1 MPGWQIATALSIILL
16 LGLGTH
22 IFYRRPPSV
31 LWPSL
36 PLAFGAALLFSV
48 GDLIANQWPDH
59 KAVREVGMF
68 LAYTGLLCITPAWWV
83 FSCRFSQI
91 SGYSSVCSRF
101 DVRWLIGINAI
112 LWVALLTNPIHG
124 AFFESHPESRSSYG
138 PLWYLTAAVNYLAL
152 LGTVILHSRG
162 AFLEKDPTI
171 RSHCRFLVGAIL
183 IPLIL
188 NMTYV
193 MSPFVLSYDP
203 TALGFAISSAILLYA
218 VRKRGLFTLEQV
230 SLPSLLN
237 TDLDAIVII
246 SRYRRI
252 LYANPAAEAFFGSS
266 FLQAGASVDPLFE
279 ASATTFRLPEPSRT
293 LPITEPSD
301 HLVTSPSGEEKWFV
315 IETSG
320 VIESSGRQVGVC
332 LRLRDQTALRNAH
345 REGARR
351 LGLLEA
357 IGQSS
362 GNGLLVEDDSGQIT
376 YTNQAL
382 RTMWG
387 LAEESIP
394 THTDQLAQVLSDQIG
409 SLPAPHRLFDA
420 ETFGPRTGFATQS
433 ADCTLTDGRILEVQT
448 FRVSTPHGLEGR
460 TWRFIDVTKPRA
472 ETQLMI
478 QNQKLEGLGILADG
492 IAHEFNNLLATI
504 VGNAELIRE
513 NLDDDA
519 DSSTSLEE
527 LEGAAL
533 QASERTRQLIAY
545 AGKAS
550 FERETINLGELVR
563 EVGELSAVSFPGHV
577 KLDFR
582 LHPNLPLVRAGAPE
596 LRQVV
601 MNFLMNSADALGEK
615 PGTITVTSG
624 IGQPDRMPHAEAS
637 VEYGDPAD
645 VGLYVQVSDDG
656 CGINPLVINQVFDPF
671 FTTKFAGRG
680 LGLAASRGILESHSA
695 SFRVESILG
704 IGSRFSFLL
713 PLNSDSDQ

>member
-1 MPGWQIATALSIILL
+1 MPDWQIATALSIVLL

-22 IFYRRPPSV
+22 IFYRRPPSP

-48 GDLIANQWPDH
+48 GDLIANQWSEQESL
-59 KAVREVGMF
+59 REVGMF
-68 LAYTGLLCITPAWWV
+68 LAYTGLLCITPSWWV

-91 SGYSSVCSRF
+91 SGYASICSRF

-112 LWVALLTNPIHG
+112 LWVGLLTNPVHG
-124 AFFESHPESRSSYG
+124 AFFESHPGSRSSYG
-138 PLWYLTAAVNYLAL
+138 PLWYFTAAVNYLAL
-152 LGTVILHSRG
+152 VGTVILHTRG
-162 AFLEKDPTI
+162 AILEKDPTV

-193 MSPFVLSYDP
+193 MSPVVLSYDP

-218 VRKRGLFTLEQV
+218 VRKRGLFSLEQV

-252 LYANPAAEAFFGSS
+252 LYANPAAKAFFGSDL
-266 FLQAGASVDPLFE
+266 LQVGASVDPLFE
-279 ASATTFRLPEPSRT
+279 ASATTFSLPEPSQA

-301 HLVTSPSGEEKWFV
+301 HFVTSPSGDQKWFV

-320 VIESSGRQVGVC
+320 VIESTGRQVGVC

-362 GNGLLVEDDSGQIT
+362 GNGLLVEDESGNIT

-387 LAEESIP
+387 LSEESIP
-394 THTDQLAQVLSDQIG
+394 THTVQLEQQLSSRIA
-409 SLPAPHRLFDA
+409 SLPAPHRLFDV
-420 ETFGPRTGFATQS
+420 ETFGSETGSATLS

-448 FRVSTPHGLEGR
+448 FRVSTAHGLEGR
-460 TWRFIDVTKPRA
+460 TWRFIDVTKTRA

-478 QNQKLEGLGILADG
+478 QNQKLEGLGVLADG

-513 NLDDDA
+513 SLDDDV
-519 DSSTSLEE
+519 DSSTSLDE
-527 LEGAAL
+527 LEEAAL
-533 QASERTRQLIAY
+533 QASERT
-545 AGKAS
+545 
-550 FERETINLGELVR
+550 
-563 EVGELSAVSFPGHV
+563 
-577 KLDFR
+577 
-582 LHPNLPLVRAGAPE
+582 
-596 LRQVV
+596 
-601 MNFLMNSADALGEK
+601 
-615 PGTITVTSG
+615 
-624 IGQPDRMPHAEAS
+624 
-637 VEYGDPAD
+637 
-645 VGLYVQVSDDG
+645 
-656 CGINPLVINQVFDPF
+656 
-671 FTTKFAGRG
+671 
-680 LGLAASRGILESHSA
+680 
-695 SFRVESILG
+695 
-704 IGSRFSFLL
+704 
-713 PLNSDSDQ
+713 

>member
-1 MPGWQIATALSIILL
+1 MPDWQIATALSIILL

-22 IFYRRPPSV
+22 ISYRRPPSP

-48 GDLIANQWPDH
+48 GDLIANQWPVDST
-59 KAVREVGMF
+59 AREIGMF

-91 SGYSSVCSRF
+91 SGYASICSRF

-112 LWVALLTNPIHG
+112 LWVGLITNPLHG
-124 AFFESHPESRSSYG
+124 AFFESHPETRSSYG
-138 PLWYLTAAVNYLAL
+138 PLWYITATVNYLAL
-152 LGTVILHSRG
+152 IGTVILHSRG
-162 AFLEKDPTI
+162 ALLEKDPTV

-193 MSPFVLSYDP
+193 MSPVVLSYDP
-203 TALGFAISSAILLYA
+203 TALGFALSSAMLLYA
-218 VRKRGLFTLEQV
+218 VRRRDLFSLEQV

-237 TDLDAIVII
+237 TDQDAIVII

-252 LYANPAAEAFFGSS
+252 LYANPAAQKFFGSD
-266 FLQAGASVDPLFE
+266 FLQPGSSADPLFE
-279 ASATTFRLPEPSRT
+279 PRSTTFRLPEPSQA
-293 LPITEPSD
+293 LPNAEPRD
-301 HLVTSPSGEEKWFV
+301 HLLTSPQGEEKWFA

-320 VIESSGRQVGVC
+320 VIESSGKQAGVC
-332 LRLRDQTALRNAH
+332 VRLRDQTALRNAH
-345 REGARR
+345 HEAARR

-362 GNGLLVEDDSGQIT
+362 GHGLLVEDESGHIF
-376 YTNQAL
+376 YANEAL
-382 RTMWG
+382 RTMWD
-387 LAEESIP
+387 LPDRPLP
-394 THTDQLAQVLSDQIG
+394 THTLELEQLLQGRIG
-409 SLPAPHRLFDA
+409 NLPTPHRLFDA
-420 ETFGPRTGFATQS
+420 ETFGSEPGPEALG

-448 FRVSTPHGLEGR
+448 FPVSTAHGFQGR
-460 TWRFIDVTKPRA
+460 TWRFTDVTRIRA

-513 NLDDDA
+513 TLEDDIE
-519 DSSTSLEE
+519 SSNSLEE
-527 LEGAAL
+527 LEEAAL

-550 FERETINLGELVR
+550 FEREPVNLGQLVR
-563 EVGELSAVSFPGHV
+563 EVGELSAVSFPSHV
-577 KLDFR
+577 GIAFC
-582 LHPNLPLVRAGAPE
+582 LHPALPLVKAGAPE
-596 LRQVV
+596 MRHVI
-601 MNFLMNSADALGEK
+601 MNLLMNAADALGEK

-624 IGQPDRMPHAEAS
+624 IGHPERMPNAEAS
-637 VEYGDPAD
+637 VEYGKSSEDG
-645 VGLYVQVSDDG
+645 VYVQVSDDG
-656 CGINPLVINQVFDPF
+656 CGIDALAIHRVFDPF

-704 IGSRFSFLL
+704 IGSRFSFVV
-713 PLNSDSDQ
+713 PLEADSGQ

>member
-1 MPGWQIATALSIILL
+1 
-16 LGLGTH
+16 
-22 IFYRRPPSV
+22 
-31 LWPSL
+31 
-36 PLAFGAALLFSV
+36 
-48 GDLIANQWPDH
+48 
-59 KAVREVGMF
+59 
-68 LAYTGLLCITPAWWV
+68 
-83 FSCRFSQI
+83 
-91 SGYSSVCSRF
+91 
-101 DVRWLIGINAI
+101 
-112 LWVALLTNPIHG
+112 
-124 AFFESHPESRSSYG
+124 
-138 PLWYLTAAVNYLAL
+138 
-152 LGTVILHSRG
+152 
-162 AFLEKDPTI
+162 
-171 RSHCRFLVGAIL
+171 
-183 IPLIL
+183 
-188 NMTYV
+188 
-193 MSPFVLSYDP
+193 
-203 TALGFAISSAILLYA
+203 
-218 VRKRGLFTLEQV
+218 
-230 SLPSLLN
+230 
-237 TDLDAIVII
+237 
-246 SRYRRI
+246 
-252 LYANPAAEAFFGSS
+252 
-266 FLQAGASVDPLFE
+266 
-279 ASATTFRLPEPSRT
+279 
-293 LPITEPSD
+293 
-301 HLVTSPSGEEKWFV
+301 
-315 IETSG
+315 
-320 VIESSGRQVGVC
+320 
-332 LRLRDQTALRNAH
+332 
-345 REGARR
+345 
-351 LGLLEA
+351 
-357 IGQSS
+357 
-362 GNGLLVEDDSGQIT
+362 
-376 YTNQAL
+376 
-382 RTMWG
+382 MWG